1 MATFE
6 SNQVKKLLRARGN
19 HSGVLTSVT
28 GRYAVEAGDSFALAT
43 DAFRILL
50 MGENTRLSRLV
61 LRFIPTSGTPV
72 LTNPVFDVGVEGATS
87 STYTD
92 SRQNTYAVPAT
103 DVDQFG
109 ADLTLDTDLM
119 ATDVEIARA
128 VADSVSNY
136 APFYITLTPS
146 GVGAFSVAGGNGFL
160 ELTAEYVGLED
171 EETVYDEYVNQKVS
185 N

>member
-6 SNQVKKLLRARGN
+6 SKQVKKLLRARGN
-19 HSGVLTSVT
+19 RSGVLSSVT
-28 GRYAVEAGDSFALAT
+28 GRYEIADGDSFALA
-43 DAFRILL
+43 DKFRILL
-50 MGENTRLSRLV
+50 LGENTRLSRLV

-72 LTNPVFDVGVEGATS
+72 LTNPAFDVGVEGATS

-136 APFYITLTPS
+136 APFYVTLTPS
-146 GVGAFSVAGGNGFL
+146 GVGAFSVAGGDGVL
-160 ELTAEYVGLED
+160 ELTAEYVGHED
-171 EETVYDEYVNQKVS
+171 METVYDEYVNQKVS